1 MALGRAYQRRQGVFG
16 VRSPNTA
23 NPWQAANQLDPVN
36 PAQMQQLRGLVPNA
50 IRAGAGAVGRGIG
63 GLSNFFAGAPNL
75 AAQGM
80 ATAVRRNQ
88 GGGNAGHQGGGGN
101 PAFFGGGGNW
111 GQQQGRGNTFNVSQ
125 IDPMQWAQ
133 AANYMNRGT
142 IGHGV
147 QNFAGQMQ
155 GAMGQIGSVLQGNAN
170 RITQGRQQ
178 DNQMRLVAYLNDEA
192 NKQRMAELQSRERM
206 FGSMV
211 DMFGG
216 QGGGAG
222 GIGTVQQPG
231 MSDAGEI
238 QQQAAGS
245 LYDNALA
252 QLAPGAFYQGGIGGF
267 NFASPSGGA
276 SATVPGTPWGGGAA
290 GGGSLGIDASPGK
303 IWNPALAAQ
312 AQARLGSLVNRTAPY
327 LKGVSAAGKRGM
339 AGQFADLMRG
349 AVSRTYRGLER
360 GGTQAEAKH
369 GLDSQ
374 IAQARTQQSLWDL
387 LSRVYRTNLGG
398 TGGDIQRQVQMLQ
411 ALA

>member
-23 NPWQAANQLDPVN
+23 NPWQAANQLDPFTQ
-36 PAQMQQLRGLVPNA
+36 AQMQQLTGARNA
-50 IRAGAGAVGRGIG
+50 FNA
-63 GLSNFFAGAPNL
+63 FK
-75 AAQGM
+75 AQGPGGP
-80 ATAVRRNQ
+80 AGPVQAPRLPAPPPAVS
-88 GGGNAGHQGGGGN
+88 AGSQGGGGN
-101 PAFFGGGGNW
+101 QSFYGGGGGYGAPNY
-111 GQQQGRGNTFNVSQ
+111 GPGIMRQAMGINNAIRGNMLGSYMGFG
-125 IDPMQWAQ
+125 Q
-133 AANYMNRGT
+133 A
-142 IGHGV
+142 
-147 QNFAGQMQ
+147 MQ